1 MASTST
7 QQSEGITLQQL
18 ANHNTEESLWIAVH
32 GHVYDLTNFRLDHPG
47 GVDALLSSAGTDG
60 TEAYEYAAHSKENLV
75 TMQQFRIGTLA
86 GSLQQATPNSHD
98 LSLGQ
103 IKRTE
108 RAEPILKQSVLSQT
122 KLAVTVIATSIAVAV
137 SCRYL
142 PSSLDVSQI
151 QFPSL
156 AGHNT
161 GHAFWA
167 GMGVA
172 SSVSFVAFRYIYMLF
187 LSSLDYQS
195 DVFSF
200 PPTIPRKSRKYNH
213 RNH

>member
-7 QQSEGITLQQL
+7 QQSEVVTLEQL

-32 GHVYDLTNFRLDHPG
+32 GHVYNLTDFRLDHPG

-60 TEAYEYAAHSKENLV
+60 TEAYEYAAHSKENLA

-86 GSLQQATPNSHD
+86 GSLHQATPSSHGP
-98 LSLGQ
+98 SLVQ
-103 IKRTE
+103 VKRTE
-108 RAEPILKQSVLSQT
+108 RVNPSLKQSVLSQT
-122 KLAVTVIATSIAVAV
+122 KLATTVIATSAAVAV
-137 SCRYL
+137 YYL
-142 PSSLDVSQI
+142 PSILNVYKI
-151 QFPSL
+151 QLPSF
-156 AGHNT
+156 AGHDT
-161 GHAFWA
+161 GYAFWA

-172 SSVSFVAFRYIYMLF
+172 SSVSFVVFRYMYLLF
-187 LSSLDYQS
+187 LSSLEFQG

-200 PPTIPRKSRKYNH
+200 PPTIPRKSSKYSH

>member
-1 MASTST
+1 MASTSA
-7 QQSEGITLQQL
+7 QQSEVVTLEQL

-86 GSLQQATPNSHD
+86 GSLHQATPSSHGP
-98 LSLGQ
+98 SLVQ
-103 IKRTE
+103 VKRTE
-108 RAEPILKQSVLSQT
+108 RVKPILKQSVLSQT
-122 KLAVTVIATSIAVAV
+122 KLAITAITTSAAVAV
-137 SCRYL
+137 SCYYL
-142 PSSLDVSQI
+142 PSILNVSKI
-151 QFPSL
+151 QFPSF
-156 AGHNT
+156 AGHDT
-161 GHAFWA
+161 GYAFWA

-172 SSVSFVAFRYIYMLF
+172 SSVSFVVFRYMYLLF
-187 LSSLDYQS
+187 LSSLEFQG

-200 PPTIPRKSRKYNH
+200 PPTIPRKSSKYSH

>member
-32 GHVYDLTNFRLDHPG
+32 GHDHPG

-172 SSVSFVAFRYIYMLF
+172 SLPKRRI
-187 LSSLDYQS
+187 Q
-195 DVFSF
+195 F
-200 PPTIPRKSRKYNH
+200 PAYDTQKVKKI
-213 RNH
+213 

>member
-7 QQSEGITLQQL
+7 QQNKVITLQQL
-18 ANHNTEESLWIAVH
+18 ANHDTEDSLWIAVH

-60 TEAYEYAAHSKENLV
+60 TEAYEYAAHSKENMAA
-75 TMQQFRIGTLA
+75 MQQFRIGTLA
-86 GSLQQATPNSHD
+86 GSLQQATPNSHGH
-98 LSLGQ
+98 SLGQ
-103 IKRTE
+103 IKQTG
-108 RAEPILKQSVLSQT
+108 RAEPILTQSVASQM
-122 KLAVTVIATSIAVAV
+122 KLAATGIATSIAVAI
-137 SCRYL
+137 SYRYL

-151 QFPSL
+151 RFPSL
-156 AGHNT
+156 SGHNT

-172 SSVSFVAFRYIYMLF
+172 SSVSFVAFRYIYLLF
-187 LSSLDYQS
+187 LSSLDYKS

-200 PPTIPRKSRKYNH
+200 PPTIPRKSRKI
-213 RNH
+213 